1 MSSKRYRTCIT
12 NPYICPDDTACQSPN
27 ITINTVGS
35 SGSIGPTGPTG
46 APGKDGTIPN
56 GDLTLHS
63 LSFGSLDPK
72 STDPKRIV
80 INPNPE
86 GNGIQI
92 FRNVLTNQN
101 SLFTLDELAQQTL
114 PSLTNPLALTINVND
129 VAGNIM
135 TVEDGLSVSLPVTN
149 GITGNFQYLTTEY
162 FSGVTGYF
170 TNLIVDNLTASG
182 FEGGKT
188 GPAGP
193 TGPTGYMGSDG
204 KEGKAGKDGD
214 IGPTGY
220 TGYTG
225 PAGQDGSGILDGKI
239 DANTAIFSDMTTG
252 NPNVWIN
259 VNTMAPTT
267 DISDGFIKVG
277 GNSKGMID
285 TDGLIVNY
293 ATDLYGKVVI
303 SGDISGNTASFNSIN
318 TSYISGSSGHFT
330 YLSADNMD
338 TSNTNLFPNKNGLIS
353 MGYDSVNTIPQLR
366 QLRKSADTINSIY
379 IGNDAGSKSFG
390 SQAINIGMNAGFE
403 KQDDNSIS
411 IGSYCGQTNQTSYCI
426 AMGVGSGN
434 IKQGL
439 GVSTD
444 ISGYSTAIGFNA
456 GGDSQKG
463 YSVAIGPYAG
473 SAGQGT
479 SSVAI
484 GYNSA
489 LKTQGD
495 KAISIGTSAG
505 SITQGTSSV
514 AIGNNSALKN
524 QNNYAIAIGDSAG
537 SDTQG
542 ANAIAIGYNA
552 GSTKQATDAIAI
564 GSQCA
569 LTNQLEGGI
578 TIGSSACPNGQ
589 GEHSIAIGH
598 FACPAGQGNKT
609 INIGYKS
616 GERSGNIIATPADE
630 SITIGN
636 LSLNEGIGCSI
647 YGSSNHIDNNCK
659 KSTIIGNNCTLAK
672 CNNCSLIN
680 CDTTMIVN
688 GTNIT
693 MISTNDRTYDN
704 GLLNQSDVCFINNHP
719 IGFVLKETIPTHTL
733 IDPAN
738 NPDLKL
744 PVTLYSLD
752 IPYGGVWEIVCNI
765 NIKNIQGYTL
775 PNVLVYSILVNY
787 PDDKDIVMD
796 NNNLYVSNSSIYQF
810 SRKIKLPGVG
820 PYVVN
825 NVKIVVNEPTTF
837 AFELDTTS
845 SYLEVICSA

>member
-35 SGSIGPTGPTG
+35 SGSIGPTGATG
-46 APGKDGTIPN
+46 PAGKDGTVITN

-63 LSFGSLDPK
+63 LSFGSLEPE

-80 INPNPE
+80 INPNPG

-101 SLFTLDELAQQTL
+101 RSFSLEELTQ

-135 TVEDGLSVSLPVTN
+135 RVEDGLSVSLPVTN
-149 GITGNFQYLTTEY
+149 GITGNFQYLTSEY

-170 TNLIVDNLTASG
+170 TNLFVDNLTASG
-182 FEGGKT
+182 FDGGKT
-188 GPAGP
+188 GP

-220 TGYTG
+220 TG

-239 DANTAIFSDMTTG
+239 DATTAIFSDINTG

-259 VNTMAPTT
+259 INTMSPST

-277 GNSKGMID
+277 GNSNGMID

-303 SGDISGNTASFNSIN
+303 SGDIIGNTASFNYIN
-318 TSYISGSSGHFT
+318 TTYITGSSGHFT

-338 TSNTNLFPNKNGLIS
+338 TSYTNLFPNKNGLIS
-353 MGYDSVNTIPQLR
+353 MGYDSVNTISQLR

-403 KQDDNSIS
+403 KQADNAIS
-411 IGSYCGQTNQTSYCI
+411 IGSYCGQTNQSTFCI
-426 AMGVGSGN
+426 AMGIGSGN
-434 IKQGL
+434 INQGV

-444 ISGYSTAIGFNA
+444 NTGYSTAIGYNA

-463 YSVAIGPYAG
+463 FSVAVGPYAG
-473 SAGQGT
+473 SVGQGT

-489 LKTQGD
+489 IKYQGD
-495 KAISIGTSAG
+495 KAIAIGSSAG
-505 SITQGTSSV
+505 NTTQGTSSV
-514 AIGNNSALKN
+514 AIGNNSATKT

-552 GSTKQATDAIAI
+552 GSPKQATDAIAI

-569 LTNQLEGGI
+569 LINQLEGGI

-589 GEHSIAIGH
+589 GEHAIAIGH
-598 FACPAGQGNKT
+598 FVCPDGQGNKA
-609 INIGYKS
+609 INIGYRS
-616 GERSGNIIATPADE
+616 GERSGNIAATPADE

-647 YGSSNHIDNNCK
+647 YGASNHIDNNCQ
-659 KSTIIGNNCTLAK
+659 KSSIIGNNCSLNK

-688 GTNIT
+688 GTNVT
-693 MISTNDRTYDN
+693 MISTNNYTYDN

-719 IGFVLKETIPTHTL
+719 IGFVLKETIPIHTF

-787 PDDKDIVMD
+787 PDDKDIVLD

-810 SRKIKLPGVG
+810 SRKMKLPGVG

-825 NVKIVVNEPTTF
+825 NVKIVVNEPTVF

>member
-35 SGSIGPTGPTG
+35 SGSAGPTGPTG
-46 APGKDGTIPN
+46 SPGKDGTIITN
-56 GDLTLHS
+56 GDLLLHS
-63 LSFGSLDPK
+63 LSFGSLNPA
-72 STDPKRIV
+72 STDPRKIV
-80 INPNPE
+80 INPD
-86 GNGIQI
+86 GKGIQI

-101 SLFTLDELAQQTL
+101 RLLSLEELTQPTA
-114 PSLTNPLALTINVND
+114 TNPLALTIDVND
-129 VAGNIM
+129 NSGNIM
-135 TVEDGLSVSLPVTN
+135 TVEDGLAVSLPITN
-149 GITGNFQYLTTEY
+149 GVTGNFQYLTSEY

-188 GPAGP
+188 GP

-204 KEGKAGKDGD
+204 KVGD
-214 IGPTGY
+214 TGPI
-220 TGYTG
+220 GYTG

-239 DANTAIFSDMTTG
+239 DATTAIFSDINTG

-259 VNTMAPTT
+259 VNTISPTT

-293 ATDLYGKVVI
+293 ATDLYGKVMI
-303 SGDISGNTASFNSIN
+303 PGSITGNNASFNYIN
-318 TSYISGSSGHFT
+318 TPYITGGSGHFT

-338 TSNTNLFPNKNGLIS
+338 TSNTNLFPTKNGLIS
-353 MGYDSVNTIPQLR
+353 MGYDSVNTIPQLQ

-390 SQAINIGMNAGFE
+390 SQSINMGMNAGFE
-403 KQDDNSIS
+403 QQSDNAIS
-411 IGSYCGQTNQTSYCI
+411 IGSYCGQTNQSSYCI

-434 IKQGL
+434 IKQGF
-439 GVSTD
+439 GVSNDTT
-444 ISGYSTAIGFNA
+444 GYSTAIGFNA
-456 GGDSQKG
+456 GGDSQKA

-473 SAGQGT
+473 NVGQGT

-495 KAISIGTSAG
+495 NAIAIGYSAG
-505 SITQGTSSV
+505 STLQGTSSV
-514 AIGNNSALKN
+514 AIGNKSASKN
-524 QNNYAIAIGDSAG
+524 QKNYAIAIGDSAG

-552 GSTKQATDAIAI
+552 GSTTQATDAIAI

-569 LTNQLEGGI
+569 LTKQLEGGI

-589 GEHSIAIGH
+589 GEHAIAIGH
-598 FACPAGQGNKT
+598 FACPFGQGNKT
-609 INIGYKS
+609 INIGYRT
-616 GERSGNIIATPADE
+616 GERSGNIGATSADE

-647 YGSSNHIDNNCK
+647 YGASNHIDKNCQ
-659 KSTIIGNNCTLAK
+659 KSSIIGDNCQLTN
-672 CNNCSLIN
+672 CYNCSLIN
-680 CDTTMIVN
+680 CDTSTVSN

-693 MISTNDRTYDN
+693 MISTNNFSYDN
-704 GLLNQSDVCFINNHP
+704 GLLNQTEVCIINSHP
-719 IGFVLKETIPTHTL
+719 IGFVLRDTIPIHTV
-733 IDPAN
+733 IDTSD
-738 NPDLKL
+738 NPDLKF
-744 PVTLYSLD
+744 PITLYSLD
-752 IPYGGVWEIVCNI
+752 IPYGGVWDIICNI
-765 NIKNIQGYTL
+765 NIANIPNYNL
-775 PNVLVYSILVNY
+775 PDKLIYSILVNAQEQ
-787 PDDKDIVMD
+787 PQMEVDTK
-796 NNNLYVSNSSIYQF
+796 NLYVSNSSIYQF
-810 SRKIKLPGVG
+810 SRKIKLPGTG
-820 PYVVN
+820 PHIIN
-825 NVKIVVNEPTTF
+825 NIKIVVDENSKFSFT
-837 AFELDTTS
+837 LDTNN
-845 SYLEVICSA
+845 SYIEAICSA

>member
-35 SGSIGPTGPTG
+35 SGSIGPTGATG
-46 APGKDGTIPN
+46 PAGKDGTVITN

-63 LSFGSLDPK
+63 LSFGSLDPE

-80 INPNPE
+80 INPNPG

-101 SLFTLDELAQQTL
+101 RSFSLEELTQ

-135 TVEDGLSVSLPVTN
+135 RVEDGLSVSLPVTN

-170 TNLIVDNLTASG
+170 TNLFVDNLTASG

-188 GPAGP
+188 GP

-204 KEGKAGKDGD
+204 KEGKAGKDGKNGKDGD
-214 IGPTGY
+214 IGP

-239 DANTAIFSDMTTG
+239 DATTAIFSDITTG

-259 VNTMAPTT
+259 VNTTSPST

-285 TDGLIVNY
+285 TDGLIVNV

-303 SGDISGNTASFNSIN
+303 SGDIIGNTASFDYIN
-318 TSYISGSSGHFT
+318 TTYITGSSGHFT

-338 TSNTNLFPNKNGLIS
+338 TSYTNLFPNKNGLIS
-353 MGYDSVNTIPQLR
+353 MGYDSVNTISQLR

-403 KQDDNSIS
+403 KQADNAIS
-411 IGSYCGQTNQTSYCI
+411 IGSYCGQTNQSTFCI
-426 AMGVGSGN
+426 AMGIGSGN
-434 IKQGL
+434 INQGV

-444 ISGYSTAIGFNA
+444 NTGYSTAIGYNA

-463 YSVAIGPYAG
+463 FSVAVGPYAG
-473 SAGQGT
+473 SVGQGT

-489 LKTQGD
+489 IKNQGD
-495 KAISIGTSAG
+495 KAIAIGSSAG
-505 SITQGTSSV
+505 NTTQGTSSL
-514 AIGNNSALKN
+514 AIGNNSATKN

-552 GSTKQATDAIAI
+552 ASTKQATDAIAI

-569 LTNQLEGGI
+569 LINQLEGGI

-589 GEHSIAIGH
+589 GEHAIAIGH
-598 FACPAGQGNKT
+598 FVCPFGQGNKA
-609 INIGYKS
+609 INIGYRS
-616 GERSGNIIATPADE
+616 GERSGNIGVAPADN

-636 LSLNEGIGCSI
+636 LSLNEGDTCSI
-647 YGSSNHIDNNCK
+647 YGASNHIDNTCQ
-659 KSTIIGNNCTLAK
+659 KSSIIGDNCQLTN
-672 CNNCSLIN
+672 CYNCSLIN
-680 CDTTMIVN
+680 CDTSTVSN

-693 MISTNDRTYDN
+693 LISSNNFSYDN
-704 GLLNQSDVCFINNHP
+704 GLLNQTDVCIINSHP
-719 IGFVLKETIPTHTL
+719 IGFVLRDTIPVHTV
-733 IDPAN
+733 IDPTN
-738 NPDLKL
+738 NPDFKL
-744 PVTLYSLD
+744 PIILYSLD
-752 IPYGGVWEIVCNI
+752 IFYGGVWEIICNI
-765 NIKNIQGYTL
+765 NIANVPGYNL
-775 PNVLVYSILVNY
+775 PDKLIYSILVNAEEKEQMEL
-787 PDDKDIVMD
+787 DTK
-796 NNNLYVSNSSIYQF
+796 NLYVSNSSIYQF
-810 SRKIKLPGVG
+810 SRKLKLPVTG
-820 PYVVN
+820 PHVTN
-825 NVKIVVNEPTTF
+825 NIKIVVDENSKFPFT
-837 AFELDTTS
+837 LDTNN
-845 SYLEVICSA
+845 SYIEAICSA